1 LAQRASFIDF
11 AFLHVA
17 MMMMVRALGRHSL
30 MHELIGMIPQL
41 ITTSVLVRWWC
52 FVLVRSES
60 LVCSL
65 LDNAH
70 VILHNTEYQHL
81 LHVRPFARKP
91 SRQPEALKVGISSS
105 T

>member
-1 LAQRASFIDF
+1 
-11 AFLHVA
+11 

-30 MHELIGMIPQL
+30 VHELIGMIPQL
-41 ITTSVLVRWWC
+41 ITTSVPVRWWY

-65 LDNAH
+65 LNNAL
-70 VILHNTEYQHL
+70 VTCMTPSVNY
-81 LHVRPFARKP
+81 LHVSLFARKP
-91 SRQPEALKVGISSS
+91 SRQPEALKTGISSS